1 MRGGYGRGSGGYG
14 RSGGRGRW
22 PGNGP
27 FRNLPPW
34 ERPGWLYGRGSCW
47 YMGYRPSVGSVVP
60 QFSTG
65 DGLQALQN
73 QKELLE
79 EQLKNLQDSLRN
91 IEKRLSEIQEQE

>member
-1 MRGGYGRGSGGYG
+1 MRRGFGRAGG
-14 RSGGRGRW
+14 RSRW

-34 ERPGWLYGRGSCW
+34 ERPGWLYGRSSCW
-47 YMGYRPSVGSVVP
+47 YTGYRPRAGSIVSPYSVV
-60 QFSTG
+60 S
-65 DGLQALQN
+65 DLQSLQN